1 MATSAVTHLLCPACR
16 TSYDAA
22 ANFCPR
28 CGASLHSEPAPQPGA
43 EEEPDEIDPL
53 LGRLIDGRYRVIER
67 IGSGGMGVVYRVEH
81 QRMGKI
87 AAMKV
92 LHRDL
97 ASDSEVTKRFRR
109 EAEAISQ
116 LTHPNTVQT
125 FDFGTTPDG
134 VLYLV
139 MELVR
144 GEDLGTIVKRDGAL
158 TFRRAAPIFLQTCGA
173 LGEAHE
179 LGIIHRDLK
188 PENLLVSRTKDGHD
202 HVKVL
207 DFGLAKLTEREES
220 ADVTGKGEV
229 IGTPYYMS
237 PEQIRGED
245 LDLRSDIYSLGAVMY
260 RALSGQPV
268 FTAKTPM
275 GVLTRHLSDEP
286 TPLGVRVSGID
297 PRIEAVVMR
306 CLAKRPEDRFASA
319 DALREAL
326 EPLYEDARTT
336 YRAPSDGGV
345 GPTPTPP
352 RMENRGRE
360 TLTDVKRLRREE
372 VEDFE
377 RGLRRR
383 KLLLRTLVPLV
394 LVAGG
399 VAGVVWWKRQET
411 LPRQREVEPNNDLA
425 SATLIAPGQK
435 VEGRIARR
443 IGPDQ
448 GDRDFYLVWAQGQPG
463 APRRLSAR
471 LDPLPNMDLALAV
484 YDETGKLLAV
494 ADALGMGEA
503 EVIPNLRVTAG
514 KVYLAVLE
522 SREGEKHAPTENL
535 SDYYGLTVNV
545 GDVRADEELEPNDVI
560 ADATPLK
567 TSMKGYLGRPQDVDR
582 YRFAGAVGIYEVE
595 VTGAATVTMRLRL
608 PDGATAKGRKAK
620 VALKPGDLLSV
631 ERVDE
636 VMAGGR
642 MVARGVDLSYTI
654 TVRKS
659 GG

>member
-1 MATSAVTHLLCPACR
+1 V
-16 TSYDAA
+16 
-22 ANFCPR
+22 
-28 CGASLHSEPAPQPGA
+28 
-43 EEEPDEIDPL
+43 EEADEIDPL

-67 IGSGGMGVVYRVEH
+67 IGTGGMGAVYKVEH

-97 ASDSEVTKRFRR
+97 ARDSEVMKRFRR

-125 FDFGTTPDG
+125 FDFGTTADG

-144 GEDLGTIVKRDGAL
+144 GEDLGTILKRDGAL
-158 TFRRAAPIFLQTCGA
+158 TFRRAAPIILQTCGA

-179 LGIIHRDLK
+179 LGIVHRDLK
-188 PENLLVSRTKDGHD
+188 PENLLISRTKDGRD

-207 DFGLAKLTEREES
+207 DFGLAKLTAREDT

-245 LDLRSDIYSLGAVMY
+245 LDRRSDIYSLGAVMY
-260 RALSGQPV
+260 RALSGQPL
-268 FTAKTPM
+268 FTAKTPV

-286 TPLGVRVSGID
+286 TPLRVRVPELD
-297 PRIEAVVMR
+297 PRVESVVMR
-306 CLAKRPEDRFASA
+306 CLAKRPERRFATV

-326 EPLYEDARTT
+326 EPLYEDARTA
-336 YRAPSDGGV
+336 YRPPSDGGV

-352 RMENRGRE
+352 RIDNRRRD
-360 TLTDVKRLRREE
+360 TITDEKRLRREE

-394 LVAGG
+394 LVAG
-399 VAGVVWWKRQET
+399 VAAGVWWWKTQET
-411 LPRQREVEPNNDLA
+411 MPRQREVEPNNDLA
-425 SATLIAPGQK
+425 TATLIASGQR
-435 VEGRIARR
+435 VEGRISRR
-443 IGPDQ
+443 IAPDQ
-448 GDRDFYLVWAQGQPG
+448 GDRDFYQLPAGALPD
-463 APRRLSAR
+463 APRRLTAR

-484 YDETGKLLAV
+484 YDGTGKLLAV
-494 ADALGMGEA
+494 ADALGVGEA
-503 EVIPNLRVTAG
+503 EVVPNLRLTADR
-514 KVYLAVLE
+514 VYLAVLE
-522 SREGEKHAPTENL
+522 SHEGETHAPTENL
-535 SDYYGLTVNV
+535 SDRYGLTVDV
-545 GDVRADEELEPNDVI
+545 GDARADEELEPNDVI
-560 ADATPLK
+560 ADATPLR
-567 TSMKGYLGRPQDVDR
+567 TSVKGYLGRPQDVDR
-582 YRFAGAVGIYEVE
+582 YRFAGAVGIYDVE

-608 PDGATAKGRKAK
+608 PDGAIPKGRKAK
-620 VALKPGDLLSV
+620 VALKPGDILSV
-631 ERVDE
+631 ERIDE
-636 VMAGGR
+636 VQAGGR
-642 MVARGVDLSYTI
+642 MVARGVDLPYTI